1 MDKKAISNDSWLYL
15 YEFLKNEFI
24 FRDLWKA
31 RECTL
36 NMYLAANHT
45 KQHTGQRRT
54 GSYTE
59 QEIKWA
65 KLQFCTN
72 QIAFY

>member
-45 KQHTGQRRT
+45 KQHTGQRKNRELHRAGDQMSKIT
-54 GSYTE
+54 ILY
-59 QEIKWA
+59 
-65 KLQFCTN
+65 
-72 QIAFY
+72 